1 MIKHYWPHKS
11 IQTLFFE
18 AKEKGTVSFELPTE
32 QDALLFRFALYNARR
47 RNRQLR
53 KDPIFLE
60 MKIDINGKKLT
71 IFKPNQIEIKLT
83 GTENA

>member
-11 IQTLFFE
+11 IQTLFLE
-18 AKEKGTVSFELPTE
+18 AKEKGTVSFSLPTE

-53 KDPIFLE
+53 KDPVFSE
-60 MKIDINGKKLT
+60 MQINIDGNKLT
-71 IFKPNQIEIKLT
+71 IFKPNQVEIKLI